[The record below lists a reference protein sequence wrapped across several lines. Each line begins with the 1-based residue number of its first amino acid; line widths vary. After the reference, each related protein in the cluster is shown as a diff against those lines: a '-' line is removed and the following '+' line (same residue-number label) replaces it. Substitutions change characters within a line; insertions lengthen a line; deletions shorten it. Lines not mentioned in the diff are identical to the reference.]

1 MISFLV
7 RRTLAA
13 VSLVFVLSFVLFALL
28 QAMPG
33 SMEDMLMSG
42 NPNIRPEDVARLKR
56 MRGLDQPVHIQYAR
70 WMWGYHDTTGGFDEL
85 TTSDGVV
92 LKGRIADEEG
102 RIAGLSGW
110 SAQGSTLVN
119 DSIQEAVDFVVDG
132 GELQT
137 FERVQRLVRRQV
149 DLGKPPKQAD
159 FFVASVADDQEVIEG
174 QELGKYYRI
183 TLETLEALG
192 LEVVRP
198 PSEINNLHR
207 DKLDPTEAALE
218 AGSNRPEGEAA
229 AEVNEQPKEIEGTP
243 EWVLDLSQDGQ
254 ALGTVRLRQGGRARL
269 EPKAPTDIKGKTEAQ
284 INLALEKRRESML
297 RQLAGQAEPVRIVKA
312 PMVGYASFDSPR
324 PFEVVAWRS
333 IGMMR
338 AGAWKGGLLSGN
350 LGWSLK
356 QEKVSTLIRER
367 IVNTLRLMGPAL
379 LLSILIALP
388 LGMAAAVRQYSLLDH
403 SVNLAAFIGISL
415 PVHWFGLMLIHIFAV
430 WLALFPVSG
439 LQTPGLESFGD
450 KVWHTVLP
458 VTVLSIAYVG
468 RWLRYMRAS
477 MLEVI
482 KQDYIRTARAKGV
495 PEQRVIFIH
504 AFRNALIPVVT
515 ILALS
520 VPVLFGGALITET
533 IFSWPGMGSLIY
545 EAIIGS
551 DYYVAIIGFLISA
564 SLVMVGNL
572 LADVM
577 YAVIDPRV
585 RVGE

>member
-1 MISFLV
+1 MIAFLV
-7 RRTLAA
+7 RRTVAA

-56 MRGLDQPVHIQYAR
+56 LRGLDQPVHVQYGR

-85 TTSDGVV
+85 TTKDGKV
-92 LKGRIADEEG
+92 LQGRIADEDG
-102 RIAGLSGW
+102 VLTGLPGW
-110 SAQGSTLVN
+110 TAQASSLVL
-119 DSIQEAVDFVVDG
+119 EPVAKPVDFVIDG
-132 GELQT
+132 GELET
-137 FERVQRLVRRQV
+137 FTEVARLVRRQV
-149 DLGKPPKQAD
+149 DLGKPPKEAD
-159 FFVASVADDQEVIEG
+159 FFVASVADDQEVIQG
-174 QELGKYYRI
+174 QELGRYLRI
-183 TLETLEALG
+183 NLETLESLG

-229 AEVNEQPKEIEGTP
+229 AEVNAPPEEVAGTP
-243 EWVLDLSQDGQ
+243 EWSLELRDAGQ
-254 ALGTVRLRQGGRARL
+254 VIGTVKLRQGGRAKL
-269 EPKAPTDIKGKTEAQ
+269 EPKAPADIKGKTEAQ
-284 INLALEKRRESML
+284 INLIVERNREAML
-297 RQLAGQAEPVRIVKA
+297 TQLADHAEPVMTVKA

-324 PFEVVAWRS
+324 PFQVVAWRS

-356 QEKVSTLIRER
+356 QEKVSTLIQER

-379 LLSILIALP
+379 FLSILIALP

-403 SVNLAAFIGISL
+403 SVNLAAFVGISL
-415 PVHWFGLMLIHIFAV
+415 PVHWFGLMLIHVFAV
-430 WLALFPVSG
+430 WLAWFPVSG
-439 LQTPGLESFGD
+439 LQTPGFESFGD
-450 KVWHTVLP
+450 KVWHTILP

-495 PEQRVIFIH
+495 PETRVIFVH

-572 LADVM
+572 LADLM
-577 YAVIDPRV
+577 YAIIDPRV

>member
-56 MRGLDQPVHIQYAR
+56 LRGLDQPVHVQYGR

-85 TTSDGVV
+85 TTDDGKV
-92 LKGRIADEEG
+92 LKGRIADEDG
-102 RIAGLSGW
+102 ALAGLPGW
-110 SAQGSTLVN
+110 AAKGSSLVLE
-119 DSIQEAVDFVVDG
+119 SVTEPVDFVVDG
-132 GELQT
+132 GELET
-137 FERVQRLVRRQV
+137 FTGVTRLVRRQV
-149 DLGKPPKQAD
+149 DLGKPPKEAD
-159 FFVASVADDQEVIEG
+159 FFVAAVADDQEVIQG
-174 QELGKYYRI
+174 QELGKYLRI
-183 TLETLEALG
+183 TLETLESLG

-198 PSEINNLHR
+198 PSEINDLHR

-229 AEVNEQPKEIEGTP
+229 AEVSAPPEEVGGTP
-243 EWVLDLSQDGQ
+243 EWVLELSAEGQ
-254 ALGTVRLRQGGRARL
+254 VIGSVKLRQGGRAKL
-269 EPKAPTDIKGKTEAQ
+269 EPKAPAETKGKTEAQ
-284 INLALEKRRESML
+284 INLIVERNREAML
-297 RQLAGQAEPVRIVKA
+297 TLLARHAEPVATVKA

-356 QEKVSTLIRER
+356 QEKVSTLIQER

-379 LLSILIALP
+379 FLSILIALP

-403 SVNLAAFIGISL
+403 SVNLAAFVGISL

-450 KVWHTVLP
+450 KVWHTILP

-495 PEQRVIFIH
+495 PETRVIFVH

-572 LADVM
+572 LADLM
-577 YAVIDPRV
+577 YAIIDPRV

>member
-1 MISFLV
+1 MLAFLV
-7 RRTLAA
+7 RRTVAA
-13 VSLVFVLSFVLFALL
+13 LSLVFVLSFVLFALL

-56 MRGLDQPVHIQYAR
+56 LRGLDQPVHVQYGR

-85 TTSDGVV
+85 ETADGLI

-102 RIAGLSGW
+102 KVAALPGW
-110 SAQGSTLVN
+110 KPDGKMLVL
-119 DSIQEAVDFVVDG
+119 ETVPGEVDFVPDG
-132 GELQT
+132 GNLKT
-137 FERVQRLVRRQV
+137 YSGVKRLLRRQT
-149 DLGKPPKQAD
+149 DLGKPPKEAD
-159 FFVASVADDQEVIEG
+159 FFVPSVSDDQEVGAGAEIG
-174 QELGKYYRI
+174 RYLRI
-183 TLETLEALG
+183 TLDTLERLG
-192 LEVVRP
+192 LEVVHP
-198 PSEINNLHR
+198 PSEINDLHR
-207 DKLDPTEAALE
+207 DQLDPTEAALE

-229 AEVNEQPKEIEGTP
+229 AEVAEQPTEVEGTP
-243 EWVLDLSQDGQ
+243 EWTLELSADG
-254 ALGTVRLRQGGRARL
+254 AVVGTVRLQQGGRAKL
-269 EPKAPTDIKGKTEAQ
+269 EPKAPLETKGKTEAQ
-284 INLALEKRRESML
+284 INLVIERNREAML
-297 RQLAGQAEPVRIVKA
+297 RVLTPHAEPVALLKA
-312 PMVGYASFDSPR
+312 PMGGYAAFDSAR
-324 PFEVVAWRS
+324 PFEVVAWRGV
-333 IGMMR
+333 GMFR
-338 AGAWKGGLLSGN
+338 SGAWKGGLLSGN

-356 QEKVSTLIRER
+356 QEKVSILIQER
-367 IVNTLRLMGPAL
+367 IINTLRLMGPAL
-379 LLSILIALP
+379 FLSILIALP
-388 LGMAAAVRQYSLLDH
+388 LGMLAAVRQYSVLDH

-430 WLALFPVSG
+430 WLAIFPVSG
-439 LQTPGLESFGD
+439 LQTPGLESFTD
-450 KVWHTVLP
+450 KLWHTVLP

-495 PEQRVIFIH
+495 PEGRVIFVH

>member
-1 MISFLV
+1 MIGFLV

-56 MRGLDQPVHIQYAR
+56 MRGLDQPVHVQYAR

-85 TTSDGVV
+85 TTADGQV
-92 LKGRIADEEG
+92 LVGRLADEDG
-102 RIAGLSGW
+102 QLAAAKGW
-110 SAQGSTLVN
+110 TADGSSLVLETV
-119 DSIQEAVDFVVDG
+119 DQPVDFVVDG

-137 FERVQRLVRRQV
+137 YEGAQRLVRRQV
-149 DLGKPPKQAD
+149 DLGKPPKDAD
-159 FFVASVADDQEVIEG
+159 FFVASVQDDEEVGQG
-174 QELGKYYRI
+174 QELGKFYRV
-183 TLETLEALG
+183 TLETLESMG

-198 PSEINNLHR
+198 PSDINDLHR
-207 DKLDPTEAALE
+207 DQLDPTEAAHE

-229 AEVNEQPKEIEGTP
+229 AEVAAQPPVVEGDP
-243 EWVLDLSQDGQ
+243 EWTLVLKQDGQ
-254 ALGTVRLRQGGRARL
+254 DIGTVRLKDGGRARL
-269 EPKAPTDIKGKTEAQ
+269 EPKVPASAEGKTEAQ
-284 INLALEKRRESML
+284 INLAVEKNREAML
-297 RQLAGQAEPVRIVKA
+297 GLLTAHAEPVEIVKA
-312 PMVGYASFDSPR
+312 PMVGYAAFDSPR

-333 IGMMR
+333 IGLMR

-356 QEKVSTLIRER
+356 QEKVSTLIQER

-415 PVHWFGLMLIHIFAV
+415 PVHWFGLMLIHVFAV

-495 PEQRVIFIH
+495 PEQRVIFVH